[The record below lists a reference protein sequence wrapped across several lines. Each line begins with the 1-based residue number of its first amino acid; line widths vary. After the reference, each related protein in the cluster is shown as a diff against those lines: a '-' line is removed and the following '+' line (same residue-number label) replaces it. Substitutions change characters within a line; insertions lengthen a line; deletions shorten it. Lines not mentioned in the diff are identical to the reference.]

1 MSSKT
6 PQKRLPRLVIEVT
19 EEQREALKVAAA
31 RQRTSMREIVLK
43 SLAANGFLELEG
55 VATEG

>member
-31 RQRTSMREIVLK
+31 KQRTSMREIVLK
-43 SLAANGFLELEG
+43 SLAANGFLDLE
-55 VATEG
+55 VAG